1 METKFKITLD
11 TFIVLLG
18 KDFGII
24 QRVLM
29 KDNV

>member
-24 QRVLM
+24 QRCWW
-29 KDNV
+29 KI